1 MVYARMMLRAKSRVL
16 VSALLVATAMSM
28 AMFVFAP
35 VQSANSG
42 PALTVSVAAN
52 RHAISPD
59 IYGMNFADPTLAQE
73 LRLPVDRWG
82 GNATSRY
89 NWTTNVHN
97 TGSDYYYENIA
108 GGQTTDQFVD
118 TDRAH
123 GTKPIVTVPLIGY
136 VSKASPVNHPFFCG
150 FSVAQYGAQQETDP
164 YNADCGN
171 GRHTDGTAIT
181 GNDPLETSVATDGS
195 FVQNWVAHFVARHG
209 AAAAGGVPYYDL
221 DNEPVLWDSTH
232 RDVHPS
238 ALTYD
243 ELESRTTT
251 YAAAV
256 KAGDPTA
263 KTLGP
268 SDWGWLAYFDT
279 NVAGDRAAH
288 GNVPLGQW
296 YLQRMKAY
304 EQLHGT
310 RILDYFDEHFYPQGS
325 NVAIGPAGDAATQA
339 LRLRSTRALWDPTY
353 TDESWIGQV
362 IRAIPLF
369 HGWIDGSYPGTRLS
383 IGEYNWGGLESING
397 ALAEADVL
405 GIFGRERVD
414 LAMMWAPP
422 TTEQPGAFAFRMY
435 RNYDGAG
442 GSFGD
447 IGVQSTSAD
456 QGQLAI
462 YGAQRSADGAVTL
475 TVINKTGNDLRSTL
489 SLAGWSG
496 NALAQ
501 VYAYSP
507 TNLHAVVRQADLPV
521 GQGGFTTT
529 YAANAITLVVLTPSA
544 NSLPPSPRSSALPL
558 PSPAAPLPVPR
569 PTVPIVGLPA
579 PVPGR
584 R

>member
-1 MVYARMMLRAKSRVL
+1 MMLRTKARVL
-16 VSALLVATAMSM
+16 VSALLVAAAMSM

-59 IYGMNFADPTLAQE
+59 IYGMNFANPTLAQE

-108 GGQTTDQFVD
+108 SGQTTDQFVD
-118 TDRAH
+118 ADRAH
-123 GTKPIVTVPLIGY
+123 GTKPIITVPLIGY
-136 VSKASPVNHPFFCG
+136 VSKASPANHPFFCG
-150 FSVAQYGAQQETDP
+150 FSVAHYGAQQETDP
-164 YNADCGN
+164 YDADCGN

-181 GNDPLETSVATDGS
+181 GNDPLKTSVATDES
-195 FVQNWVAHFVARHG
+195 FVQNWVAHFVTQYG
-209 AAAAGGVPYYDL
+209 AAVAGGIPYYDL

-304 EQLHGT
+304 EQLHGA

-339 LRLRSTRALWDPTY
+339 LRLRSTRALWDNKY

-369 HGWIDGSYPGTRLS
+369 HSWIDGSYPGTRLS

-414 LAMMWAPP
+414 LATMWAPP

-475 TVINKTGNDLRSTL
+475 MVINKTGSDLRSAL

-507 TNLHAVVRQADLPV
+507 ANLHAVIRQADLPV
-521 GQGGFTTT
+521 GQGGFTAT
-529 YAANAITLVVLTPSA
+529 YTANTITLVVLTPSA
-544 NSLPPSPRSSALPL
+544 NPLPPSPRSSALPL
-558 PSPAAPLPVPR
+558 PSPAAPLPMPR
-569 PTVPIVGLPA
+569 PTVPIIGLPA